1 MHPLCLL
8 SRSSSV
14 LRNYAHQPLLF
25 RQSLLLKS
33 SLHHDDIAGHSSGTS
48 VHFAMDPDG
57 DDAKNLTAKLGLT
70 PAQHDKLSTLSELV
84 VTWNDRIN
92 LVSRKDCSKTVIFG
106 RHILPSI
113 AMMAMKDFAPERRV
127 IDVGTGGGFP
137 GLPLAIA
144 MPNIDFLLVDSIGK
158 KLKAVEAMAEELGLD
173 NVHVHHGR
181 AEEIVDDIL
190 EGKKHKGAYDVVVGR
205 SVTSIPRFCFW
216 ITQLIKKDSG
226 KLLYIIGGDIEDD
239 VKEKAIVDVTIEDL
253 LGQRGASDKKILVF
267 SANNVLSMAAASGE
281 VKRIQG
287 KPNSK
292 PRSNPKKLSNQ
303 AKGQWDKRNPTAGP
317 KQRGYDNFQRYE
329 S

>member
-25 RQSLLLKS
+25 RQNLLLKS
-33 SLHHDDIAGHSSGTS
+33 SLHHDEIAEYSSGTS

-226 KLLYIIGGDIEDD
+226 KLLYIIGGDIEND

-281 VKRIQG
+281 VKRTQG
-287 KPNSK
+287 TPNSK
-292 PRSNPKKLSNQ
+292 PRSNPKKITNQ

>member
-1 MHPLCLL
+1 MHSLCLL
-8 SRSSSV
+8 SRSSSII
-14 LRNYAHQPLLF
+14 RNFAHQPRLF
-25 RQSLLLKS
+25 RHSLILKAS
-33 SLHHDDIAGHSSGTS
+33 IHHDDMPLHSSGTS

-57 DDAKNLTAKLGLT
+57 DEAKYLTARLGLT
-70 PAQHDKLSTLSELV
+70 PAQHAKLTALSELV

-113 AMMAMKDFAPERRV
+113 AMMGMTDFAPERRV
-127 IDVGTGGGFP
+127 VDVGTGGGFP

-181 AEEIVDDIL
+181 AEEIVDDIF

-239 VKEKAIVDVTIEDL
+239 VKEKAIVDVAIEDL

-267 SANNVLSMAAASGE
+267 SANSVLSMAAASGE
-281 VKRIQG
+281 VKRTQA

-292 PRSNPKKLSNQ
+292 PRSNPKKSTSQ
-303 AKGQWDKRNPTAGP
+303 AKGQWDKRDPTAGP